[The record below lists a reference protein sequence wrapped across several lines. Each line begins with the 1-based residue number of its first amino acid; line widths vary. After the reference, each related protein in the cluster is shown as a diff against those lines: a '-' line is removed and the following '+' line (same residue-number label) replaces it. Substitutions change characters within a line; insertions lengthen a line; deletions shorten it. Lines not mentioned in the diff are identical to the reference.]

1 MDQHLS
7 CIIKIS
13 ALTIIIIIIIII
25 MAKTL
30 PKKKNRFFRHLVLYS
45 SSLTKTV
52 NINELS
58 LLVPLKSS

>member
-7 CIIKIS
+7 CII
-13 ALTIIIIIIIII
+13 IIIIIIIII
-25 MAKTL
+25 MAKTA
-30 PKKKNRFFRHLVLYS
+30 KKTRFFRHLVLYS

-52 NINELS
+52 KINELS

>member
-13 ALTIIIIIIIII
+13 ALTIIIIIII

-30 PKKKNRFFRHLVLYS
+30 PKKKNRFFRHLGLYS